1 MVRLPWFQLLPVS
14 TVCGT
19 TLPGSQEIQGPAWWR
34 PFPLYALRCRA
45 FVRQHTCT
53 QDHRRHPMGM
63 LKMRLEG
70 SSPVRSAPRL
80 TVPMF
85 FFMSLGCKLNHSVK
99 SGSPKLCLWSN
110 LHVQVLQSAPLSVW
124 SLFGC
129 HRSLCGS
136 RCKLHICL
144 GTERC
149 KKDKTA
155 SYLAGEQIEWCL
167 ACNFSLLGSM
177 HTHNFMG
184 SDRYIR
190 RSRKGWKRFKSK
202 RYKSFNL
209 LLLPRLSALSSAH
222 TSLTLIETSEMSH
235 VSRCSWR

>member
-1 MVRLPWFQLLPVS
+1 
-14 TVCGT
+14 
-19 TLPGSQEIQGPAWWR
+19 
-34 PFPLYALRCRA
+34 
-45 FVRQHTCT
+45 
-53 QDHRRHPMGM
+53 
-63 LKMRLEG
+63 
-70 SSPVRSAPRL
+70 
-80 TVPMF
+80 MF

-155 SYLAGEQIEWCL
+155 SYLAGEQIGVFWVLMSRMQLQFIREYAHKTLRDLIGTYDAAEKDGKDLKDTILQPPIVAKTQCPFVRPHQPNLNWDVRDVPC
-167 ACNFSLLGSM
+167 FSLLMGVGSLVQSTQK
-177 HTHNFMG
+177 HGQATHCN
-184 SDRYIR
+184 R
-190 RSRKGWKRFKSK
+190 
-202 RYKSFNL
+202 
-209 LLLPRLSALSSAH
+209 A
-222 TSLTLIETSEMSH
+222 
-235 VSRCSWR
+235 